1 MYCMNEFAQNG
12 RVGVEKITRC
22 PQAVVRVSS
31 EGDGDDG
38 EELEEDG
45 GDGDRRLPVA
55 LARSPTVTCRAG
67 RQFASSLAIY
77 YGRLSCIF
85 PTTLH
90 EQSRCRRGVCISF

>member
-1 MYCMNEFAQNG
+1 
-12 RVGVEKITRC
+12 
-22 PQAVVRVSS
+22 VSS

-77 YGRLSCIF
+77 YTADPVKRWENVWVMTSISCKA
-85 PTTLH
+85 
-90 EQSRCRRGVCISF
+90 EM